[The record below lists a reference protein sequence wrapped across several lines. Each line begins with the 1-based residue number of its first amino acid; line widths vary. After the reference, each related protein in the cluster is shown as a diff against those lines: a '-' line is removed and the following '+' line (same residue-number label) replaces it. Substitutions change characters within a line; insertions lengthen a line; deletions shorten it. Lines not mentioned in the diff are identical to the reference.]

1 MSVKKILGIV
11 IFLLL
16 ISKAPSFAQ
25 SAPPQ
30 APKQD
35 FFTGKVVEVVE
46 QGEKTVQGYKNYY
59 QTLRVRIIDGTEKGK
74 YTIIQNGQEAQITK
88 DQLVSK
94 NEDIVVSRTTYANGR
109 TLYAIYDFY
118 RLNSLLL
125 FIIIFFVFVIIIAG
139 IKGIGSILGMIVS
152 LGIIVGY
159 ILPNIIKGQ
168 DPLTITLIGSVAILT
183 TTTYLAHG
191 ISKKT
196 TIALISTLIALFLT
210 AAFAIIAINFN
221 KITGLGN
228 EDAFSLQIGPT
239 SVIDLK
245 GLFLSGIIIASL
257 GALNDITTTQAA
269 TILELK
275 LANPKLKFLNLFEKG
290 LNVGKEHI
298 ASLVNTLILAYVGS
312 AFAVFIFLILNPAH
326 LPYWVILNNEIV
338 SDELIKIIAGSIGLL
353 LSVPIVTLLAS
364 YIFSKMKVIEEPQKS

>member
-1 MSVKKILGIV
+1 MKKII
-11 IFLLL
+11 L
-16 ISKAPSFAQ
+16 IIALFFVLSVGFGHAE
-25 SAPPQ
+25 SASPLQMQ
-30 APKQD
+30 APKQE
-35 FFTGKVVEVVE
+35 FFKGKVVEIVD
-46 QGEKTVQGYKNYY
+46 QGEKTIQGYKNYF
-59 QTLRVRIIDGTEKGK
+59 QTLRVQIIDGTEKGK
-74 YTIIQNGQEAQITK
+74 YTIIENGKDAQITK
-88 DQLVSK
+88 DQLVDK
-94 NEDIVVSRTTYANGR
+94 NQEIVVSKTTYQDNKSS
-109 TLYAIYDFY
+109 YAIYDYY
-118 RLNSLLL
+118 RLNQLLIT
-125 FIIIFFVFVIIIAG
+125 IIIFFIAVIVIAG
-139 IKGIGSILGMIVS
+139 IKGAGSILGMIVS
-152 LGIIVGY
+152 LGIIVGF

-168 DPLTITLIGSVAILT
+168 DPLTITLIGSIAILT

-196 TIALISTLIALFLT
+196 TIALVSTLCSLFLT

-239 SVIDLK
+239 SIINIK

-275 LANPKLKFLNLFEKG
+275 LADPKLKFLSLFEKG
-290 LNVGKEHI
+290 LSVGKEHI

-338 SDELIKIIAGSIGLL
+338 SDELIKIIAGSMGLL
-353 LSVPIVTLLAS
+353 LSVPIVTTLAS
-364 YIFSKMKVIEEPQKS
+364 YVFSKHKASA